1 MRNVRGEGEDPWIW
15 PEETKPEGWERN
27 SLWLA
32 GQSSSLPPQR
42 THTMEDG
49 FFSLLKTIYFHC
61 RQQSSSFLSDP
72 ALART
77 LPTRNT
83 PHFLSQKYNGL
94 HVLLNVSIHTYPPKR
109 NQCAWEAVMVKNKI
123 IKVCHNHLNVW
134 MQNLR
139 TKTPKSSRFSPKLF
153 TITERYVTLV

>member
-1 MRNVRGEGEDPWIW
+1 MWEGKGKTPGSGLKKPSQRAERGIPSVWLVRAAA
-15 PEETKPEGWERN
+15 
-27 SLWLA
+27 S
-32 GQSSSLPPQR
+32 PPH
-42 THTMEDG
+42 THTMEDV
-49 FFSLLKTIYFHC
+49 FFFLLKNIYFHC

-134 MQNLR
+134 MQNFR
-139 TKTPKSSRFSPKLF
+139 TKTPKSFRFSPKLF

>member
-1 MRNVRGEGEDPWIW
+1 MWEGKGKTPGSGLKKPSQRAERGIPSVWLVRAAA
-15 PEETKPEGWERN
+15 
-27 SLWLA
+27 S
-32 GQSSSLPPQR
+32 PPQR
-42 THTMEDG
+42 THTMEDV

>member
-1 MRNVRGEGEDPWIW
+1 MWEGKGKTPGSGLKKPSQRAERGIPSVWLVRAAA
-15 PEETKPEGWERN
+15 
-27 SLWLA
+27 S
-32 GQSSSLPPQR
+32 PPP
-42 THTMEDG
+42 THTHNG
-49 FFSLLKTIYFHC
+49 RCFFFLLKTIYFHC